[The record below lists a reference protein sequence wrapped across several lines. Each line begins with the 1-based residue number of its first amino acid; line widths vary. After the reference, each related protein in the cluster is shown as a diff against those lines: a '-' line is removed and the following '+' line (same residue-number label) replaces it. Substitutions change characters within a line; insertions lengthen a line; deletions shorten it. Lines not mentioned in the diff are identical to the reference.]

1 MAEDIPARTENVE
14 KAFMSISMDGLAGPL
29 GADVYRAMS
38 QAKAFLD
45 GHDNRQLLGLVGRT
59 VAGVALKRT
68 INKAVMQKSYGG
80 GTLAETDDL
89 LAGRGLFYITEQGKL
104 FLDCTAGHYQMSW
117 GYNHPALTQV
127 IHDGLAAGI
136 VPDNHSNIPQWP
148 VKRLAQK
155 LVEAAN
161 PDLPELREGDFSKIM
176 DSKTRLNTV
185 LLGIATGSVAC
196 EAALKIMLKH
206 QERAQRPGPPIFVVL
221 DGNYHGTGFFS
232 QYLRGMWGPYIHNLE
247 VVAVQPNDGAELE
260 SVIARYQDRIAG
272 FWAEPIMM
280 NREAI
285 RVEPEYLQLAQKL
298 VRRVG
303 ALLVIDEIQTGFWTP
318 DLFLYKQCGIVPDIV
333 VVGKGMSAGLH
344 PLSSIIYRRELDVL
358 AQYDAISTNGNAAL
372 AALVALANIALL
384 EEQGSQI
391 NGTQVYY
398 YRKLCDLAA
407 AFPDRIAA
415 VHGNQAMTGL
425 KFRDVNDAISFH
437 KKCVESGL
445 WLRVHAYHAG
455 HSTIL
460 CKFALCLEPAV
471 VDEFVR
477 RLRQLLEAS
486 AR

>member
-1 MAEDIPARTENVE
+1 MSMP
-14 KAFMSISMDGLAGPL
+14 MSIDSLGGPL
-29 GADVYRAMS
+29 GFDVCRAMS
-38 QAKAFLD
+38 KAKTFLD
-45 GHDNRQLLGLVGRT
+45 RHKDHELLGLVGET
-59 VAGVALKRT
+59 IEGVALKRT

-80 GTLAETDDL
+80 GTPAETDDL

-117 GYNHPALTQV
+117 GYDHPALTRIVQ
-127 IHDGLAAGI
+127 DGLAAGI

-161 PDLPELREGDFSKIM
+161 PDLPELQNGDFSKVM
-176 DSKTRLNTV
+176 ESKTRLNTV

-196 EAALKIMLKH
+196 EAALKIMLMH
-206 QERAQRPGPPIFVVL
+206 HERSQRPGPPVFVVL

-232 QYLRGMWGPYIHNLE
+232 QYLRGMWGSYLRNLE
-247 VVAVQPNDGAELE
+247 VVAVQPNEGDELE
-260 SVIARYQDRIAG
+260 RVIARYQDRIAG

-285 RVEPEYLQLAQKL
+285 RVEPEYLRLAQKL

-303 ALLVIDEIQTGFWTP
+303 ALMAMDEIQTGFWTP
-318 DLFLYKQCGIVPDIV
+318 DLFMYKQCGIVPDIV

-344 PLSSIIYRRELDVL
+344 PLSSIIY
-358 AQYDAISTNGNAAL
+358 AISTNGNAAL
-372 AALVALANIALL
+372 AALVALANIELL
-384 EEQGSQI
+384 HAYSYGILDAQE
-391 NGTQVYY
+391 YY
-398 YRKLCDLAA
+398 YGRLCDLAA
-407 AFPDRIAA
+407 EFSDRIAA
-415 VHGNQAMTGL
+415 VHGNRAMTGL
-425 KFRDVNDAISFH
+425 KFRQVDDAIAFH
-437 KKCVESGL
+437 KKCVENGL

-471 VDEFVR
+471 VDEFIG
-477 RLRQLLEAS
+477 RLRQLLETS
-486 AR
+486 AK

>member
-1 MAEDIPARTENVE
+1 MQ
-14 KAFMSISMDGLAGPL
+14 MSIDSLGGPL
-29 GADVYRAMS
+29 GFDVCRAMTK
-38 QAKAFLD
+38 AKTFLD
-45 GHDNRQLLGLVGRT
+45 RHDNRQLLDLVGT
-59 VAGVALKRT
+59 MVENVAPKRT

-117 GYNHPALTQV
+117 GYDHPVLTRMVQ
-127 IHDGLAAGI
+127 DGLAAGI

-161 PDLPELREGDFSKIM
+161 PDLPELREGDFSNVCE
-176 DSKTRLNTV
+176 SKTRLNTV

-196 EAALKIMLKH
+196 EAALKIMLMH
-206 QERAQRPGPPIFVVL
+206 HERTKRPGPPVFVVL

-232 QYLRGMWGPYIHNLE
+232 QYLRGMWGPYIHNLG
-247 VVAVQPNDGAELE
+247 VVAVQPNDGEELE

-285 RVEPEYLQLAQKL
+285 RVEPQYLQLAQKL

-303 ALLVIDEIQTGFWTP
+303 ALMGIDEIQTGFWTP
-318 DLFLYKQCGIVPDIV
+318 DLFMYKQCGIVPDIV

-372 AALVALANIALL
+372 AALVALANIELL
-384 EEQGSQI
+384 HACSYRILDAQE
-391 NGTQVYY
+391 YY
-398 YRKLCDLAA
+398 YRRLCDLAA
-407 AFPDRIAA
+407 EFPDRIAA
-415 VHGNQAMTGL
+415 VHGNRAMTGL
-425 KFRDVNDAISFH
+425 KFRRVDDAITFH
-437 KKCVESGL
+437 KKCVENGL

-460 CKFALCLEPAV
+460 CKFALCLEPTV
-471 VDEFVR
+471 VDEFIR
-477 RLRQLLEAS
+477 RLRQLLEAGK
-486 AR
+486 

>member
-1 MAEDIPARTENVE
+1 MGSNVC
-14 KAFMSISMDGLAGPL
+14 
-29 GADVYRAMS
+29 RAMS
-38 QAKAFLD
+38 QAKTFLD
-45 GHDNRQLLGLVGRT
+45 RHDTRQLLGLVGT
-59 VAGVALKRT
+59 TIEGVALKRT
-68 INKAVMQKSYGG
+68 IHKAVMQKSYGG

-117 GYNHPALTQV
+117 GYDHPVLTQV

-176 DSKTRLNTV
+176 ESKTRLNTV
-185 LLGIATGSVAC
+185 LLGIATGSIAC
-196 EAALKIMLKH
+196 EAALKIMLMH
-206 QERAQRPGPPIFVVL
+206 HEQTRRPGPPVFVVL

-232 QYLRGMWGPYIHNLE
+232 QHLRGMWDSYIHNLE
-247 VVAVQPNDGAELE
+247 VVAVQPNEGDELE
-260 SVIARYQDRIAG
+260 RVVARYQDRIAG

-285 RVEPEYLQLAQKL
+285 RVEPQYLQFAQKL

-303 ALLVIDEIQTGFWTP
+303 ALMVIDEIQTGFWTP
-318 DLFLYKQCGIVPDIV
+318 GLFMYQQCGIVPDIV

-344 PLSSIIYRRELDVL
+344 PLSAIIYRRDLDRL

-372 AALVALANIALL
+372 AALAALANIELL
-384 EEQGSQI
+384 QTHGPEIES
-391 NGTQVYY
+391 TQEYY
-398 YRKLCDLAA
+398 YQKLRDLTAE
-407 AFPDRIAA
+407 FPNRITA
-415 VHGNQAMTGL
+415 VHGHHAMTGL
-425 KFRDVNDAISFH
+425 KFRTVNDAIVFH

-477 RLRQLLEAS
+477 HLRRLLES
-486 AR
+486 GTK

>member
-1 MAEDIPARTENVE
+1 MPI
-14 KAFMSISMDGLAGPL
+14 SIDSLAGPL
-29 GADVYRAMS
+29 GFDVCRAMAR
-38 QAKAFLD
+38 AKTFLD
-45 GHDNRQLLGLVGRT
+45 RHDNRQLLDLIGTT
-59 VAGVALKRT
+59 VENVALKRT

-117 GYNHPALTQV
+117 GYGHPALTGIVQ
-127 IHDGLAAGI
+127 DGLAAGI

-155 LVEAAN
+155 LIEAAN

-176 DSKTRLNTV
+176 ESKTRLNTV

-196 EAALKIMLKH
+196 EAALKIMLMH
-206 QERAQRPGPPIFVVL
+206 HERSQRPGPPIFIVL

-232 QYLRGMWGPYIHNLE
+232 QYLRGMWGSYIRNLE
-247 VVAVQPNDGAELE
+247 VVAVQPNDGDELE
-260 SVIARYQDRIAG
+260 SAVARYQDRIAG

-285 RVEPEYLQLAQKL
+285 RVEPQYLQFAQKL

-303 ALLVIDEIQTGFWTP
+303 ALMVIDEIQTGFWTP
-318 DLFLYKQCGIVPDIV
+318 DLFMYKQCGIVPDIV

-344 PLSSIIYRRELDVL
+344 PLSGIIYRRDLDML

-372 AALVALANIALL
+372 AALVALDNIELL
-384 EEQGSQI
+384 HAYSYRI
-391 NGTQVYY
+391 LDTQEYY
-398 YRKLCDLAA
+398 YEKLCALAA
-407 AFPDRIAA
+407 EFPDRIAA
-415 VHGNQAMTGL
+415 VHGNRAMTGL
-425 KFRDVNDAISFH
+425 KFRQVDDAIAFH
-437 KKCVESGL
+437 KKCVEGGL

-471 VDEFVR
+471 VDEFIR
-477 RLRQLLEAS
+477 RLRRLLETGAK
-486 AR
+486 

>member
-1 MAEDIPARTENVE
+1 MHI
-14 KAFMSISMDGLAGPL
+14 SIDNLGGPL
-29 GADVYRAMS
+29 GSDVCRAM
-38 QAKAFLD
+38 AKAKTFLD
-45 GHDNRQLLGLVGRT
+45 CHDDRQLLDLVGAT
-59 VAGVALKRT
+59 VENVALKRT
-68 INKAVMQKSYGG
+68 IHKAVLQKSYGG

-89 LAGRGLFYITEQGKL
+89 LAGRGLFYVTEQGKL

-117 GYNHPALTQV
+117 GYDHPVLTQV

-161 PDLPELREGDFSKIM
+161 SDLPELRQGDFSKIM
-176 DSKTRLNTV
+176 ESKTRLNTV

-196 EAALKIMLKH
+196 EAALKIMLMH
-206 QERAQRPGPPIFVVL
+206 HERAHRPGPPVFIVL
-221 DGNYHGTGFFS
+221 DRNYHGTGFFS
-232 QYLRGMWGPYIHNLE
+232 QYLRGMWGSYIRNLE
-247 VVAVQPNDGAELE
+247 VVAVQPNDGDELE
-260 SVIARYQDRIAG
+260 RVVARYQDKIAG

-285 RVEPEYLQLAQKL
+285 RVEPTYLQLAQRL

-303 ALLVIDEIQTGFWTP
+303 ALMVIDEIQTGFWTP
-318 DLFLYKQCGIVPDIV
+318 DLFMYKQCGIVPDIV

-344 PLSSIIYRRELDVL
+344 PLSSIIYRRDLDVL

-372 AALVALANIALL
+372 AALVALANIELL
-384 EEQGSQI
+384 QSHGPEIKS
-391 NGTQVYY
+391 TQEYY
-398 YRKLCDLAA
+398 YQRLHDLAA
-407 AFPDRIAA
+407 EFPNRIAA
-415 VHGNQAMTGL
+415 VHGHQAMTGL
-425 KFRDVNDAISFH
+425 KFRQVDDAIAFH
-437 KKCVESGL
+437 KKCVEGGL

-471 VDEFVR
+471 VDEFIH
-477 RLRQLLEAS
+477 RLRGLLEAGK
-486 AR
+486 

>member
-1 MAEDIPARTENVE
+1 MRTAMTENVNL
-14 KAFMSISMDGLAGPL
+14 SITDLAGPL
-29 GADVYRAMS
+29 GTDVCRAMS

-45 GHDNRQLLGLVGRT
+45 SHDNSQLLGLIGQT
-59 VAGVALKRT
+59 IDGVALKKT
-68 INKAVMQKSYGG
+68 IDKAVMQKSYGG
-80 GTLAETDDL
+80 GKIGATEDL

-117 GYNHPALTQV
+117 GYDHPALTQV
-127 IHDGLAAGI
+127 LHDGVAAGI

-161 PDLPELREGDFSKIM
+161 PDCPELREGDFSKIM
-176 DSKTRLNTV
+176 NSKTRLNTV

-196 EAALKIMLKH
+196 EAALKIMLMYH
-206 QERAQRPGPPIFVVL
+206 ERMKRPGPPVFVVL

-232 QYLRGMWGPYIHNLE
+232 QNLRGMWRPYVRNLK
-247 VVAVQPNDGAELE
+247 VVTVQPNDEEQLE
-260 SVIARYQDRIAG
+260 KAFARYGDRIAG
-272 FWAEPIMM
+272 FWAEPVMM

-285 RVEPEYLQLAQKL
+285 LVQKEYLQFARKL
-298 VRRVG
+298 TRRVG
-303 ALLVIDEIQTGFWTP
+303 ALMTVDEIQTGFWTP
-318 DLFLYKQCGIVPDIV
+318 DLFMYRQSEITPDIV

-344 PLSSIIYRRELDVL
+344 PLSSIIYRRELDML

-372 AALVALANIALL
+372 AALVALANIELL
-384 EEQGSQI
+384 RRHGSEVTNAQE
-391 NGTQVYY
+391 YY
-398 YRKLCDLAA
+398 YRSLCELAA
-407 AFPDRIAA
+407 EFPDRIAA
-415 VHGNQAMTGL
+415 VHGNRSMTGL
-425 KFRDVNDAISFH
+425 KFRRVEDALAFH

-471 VDEFVR
+471 VDEFIR
-477 RLRQLLEAS
+477 RLRVLLEAGK
-486 AR
+486 

>member
-1 MAEDIPARTENVE
+1 
-14 KAFMSISMDGLAGPL
+14 MSISIDGLAGPL
-29 GADVYRAMS
+29 GPEVCRAMS
-38 QAKAFLD
+38 KAKTFLD
-45 GHDNRQLLGLVGRT
+45 SHDNSQLLSLVGKT
-59 VAGVALKRT
+59 VEGVALPQT

-80 GTLAETDDL
+80 GTPAETDDL

-117 GYNHPALTQV
+117 GYDHPVLTQV

-136 VPDNHSNIPQWP
+136 VSDNHSNIPQWP

-155 LVEAAN
+155 LVEVAN
-161 PDLPELREGDFSKIM
+161 PDLPELRGGDFSM
-176 DSKTRLNTV
+176 VCESKTRLNTV

-196 EAALKIMLKH
+196 EAALKIVLMYH
-206 QERAQRPGPPIFVVL
+206 ERTKRPGPPVFVVL

-232 QYLRGMWGPYIHNLE
+232 QYLRGMWGPYIHNLD
-247 VVAVQPNDGAELE
+247 VVAVQPNDSDELE
-260 SVIARYQDRIAG
+260 RIIAQYQDRIAG

-303 ALLVIDEIQTGFWTP
+303 ALMVIDEIQTGFWTP
-318 DLFLYKQCGIVPDIV
+318 DLFLYKECGILPDIV

-372 AALVALANIALL
+372 AALVALANIEVLQRHGP
-384 EEQGSQI
+384 EV
-391 NGTQVYY
+391 NNTQTYY
-398 YRKLCDLAA
+398 YEELRELAA

-425 KFRDVNDAISFH
+425 KFRDVNDALAFH

-445 WLRVHAYHAG
+445 WLRVHAYHTG

-471 VDEFVR
+471 VNEFIR
-477 RLRQLLEAS
+477 RLRLLLEAEK
-486 AR
+486 

>member
-1 MAEDIPARTENVE
+1 MTRMGNMEEASMNV
-14 KAFMSISMDGLAGPL
+14 SIDGLAGPL
-29 GADVYRAMS
+29 GADVCRAMS
-38 QAKAFLD
+38 QAKTFLD
-45 GHDNRQLLGLVGRT
+45 GHDDSQLLGLVGET

-117 GYNHPALTQV
+117 GYDHPVLTQV
-127 IHDGLAAGI
+127 VREGLTAGI
-136 VPDNHSNIPQWP
+136 VLDNHSNIPQWP

-161 PDLPELREGDFSKIM
+161 PDMPELRQGDFSTIM
-176 DSKTRLNTV
+176 ESKTRLNTV

-196 EAALKIMLKH
+196 EAALKILLMH
-206 QERAQRPGPPIFVVL
+206 HERARRPQPAVFIVL

-232 QYLRGMWGPYIHNLE
+232 QFLRGMWGSYIHNLE
-247 VVAVQPNDGAELE
+247 VITVQPNDGDELE
-260 SVIARYQDRIAG
+260 SVVAHYGDRVAG

-285 RVEPEYLQLAQKL
+285 RVEPKYLQFAQKL

-303 ALLVIDEIQTGFWTP
+303 ALMVIDEIQTGFWTP
-318 DLFLYKQCGIVPDIV
+318 DLFMYKQCGIVPDIV
-333 VVGKGMSAGLH
+333 IVGKGMSAGLH
-344 PLSSIIYRRELDVL
+344 PLSSIIYRRDLDML

-372 AALVALANIALL
+372 AALVALANIELL
-384 EEQGSQI
+384 QRHGPEV
-391 NGTQVYY
+391 NDTQAYY
-398 YRKLCDLAA
+398 FKKLCELAA
-407 AFPDRIAA
+407 DFPDRIAA
-415 VHGNQAMTGL
+415 VHGHPAMTGL
-425 KFRDVNDAISFH
+425 KFRDVDDAIVFH
-437 KKCVESGL
+437 RKCVASGL

-460 CKFALCLEPAV
+460 CKFALCLTPAV
-471 VDEFVR
+471 VDEFIR
-477 RLRQLLEAS
+477 RLRRLLEA
-486 AR
+486 RE